1 MTIER
6 FKTILLLSLVIISL
20 LLTRQ
25 IWIKSPYR
33 TGLAFEDGKLDTDD
47 YIRIDIIK
55 PHKYLLNFNEDSH
68 TIFHSDMNNNL
79 WTSVHSSLVD
89 ILSSNNV
96 KTEEISNE
104 EFITY
109 HDNRSIVFYFPEQ
122 YNTYILARFLDIP
135 QPNDI
140 TEKIQKV
147 DSIYIYLGK
156 GEPYLVFSDKDFHL
170 KIYESNLDLE
180 YIKTK
185 VGQIE
190 KSNNITYYYPMRDSL
205 NVNNDIYIPYKMSR
219 AIPTVYVKNDINT
232 DNIEDI
238 RKIAEVFFQ
247 KDIDYIREIV
257 ENNGTVLYLYGDE
270 VLKVSQNG
278 FLEYY
283 SPLEEQVPERNL
295 YVSLVT
301 ASEFLSS
308 NMEIPEDLYLD
319 DIQEIESG
327 GNLGYRFTFKY
338 RIGGLPVILKNEE
351 IEDFIQLEVFNKYI
365 RSYKR
370 FIREEMSVK
379 SNNVIGNTEMLSA
392 YEVISMNYD
401 LIKND
406 YMVENNV
413 QAIDED
419 KLKEELLLNIE
430 DISIAYLDPCENKV
444 REKLIGVWILKTK
457 NNVYAFDVYDGSL
470 VIKK

>member
-147 DSIYIYLGK
+147 DSIYVYLGK

-392 YEVISMNYD
+392 YEIISMNYD

>member
-170 KIYESNLDLE
+170 KIYESNLDFE
-180 YIKTK
+180 YIKTR

-392 YEVISMNYD
+392 YEIISMNYD

>member
-147 DSIYIYLGK
+147 DSIYVYLGK

-444 REKLIGVWILKTK
+444 REKLIGVWILKMK

>member
-392 YEVISMNYD
+392 YEIISMNYD

-444 REKLIGVWILKTK
+444 REKLIGVWILKMK

>member
-147 DSIYIYLGK
+147 DSIYVYLGK

-170 KIYESNLDLE
+170 KIYESNLDFE
-180 YIKTK
+180 YIKTR

-392 YEVISMNYD
+392 YEIISMNYD

-444 REKLIGVWILKTK
+444 REKLIGVWILKMK

>member
-392 YEVISMNYD
+392 YEIISMNYD

>member
-1 MTIER
+1 VTKER
-6 FKTILLLSLVIISL
+6 LKTILLLSLVSISL

-25 IWIKSPYR
+25 IWIRSPYR
-33 TGLAFEDGKLDTDD
+33 TDLVFEDGKSDTSD
-47 YIRIDIIK
+47 YLQIDIVK

-68 TIFHSDMNNNL
+68 TIFYSDTNNNL
-79 WTSVHSSLVD
+79 WTSIHSSLVD

-96 KTEEISNE
+96 KTDEISNE
-104 EFITY
+104 EFIAY
-109 HDNRSIVFYFPEQ
+109 HDNRSIVFYFPEE

-140 TEKIQKV
+140 TEKIEKV
-147 DSIYIYLGK
+147 DSIYVYLGQ
-156 GEPYLVFSDKDFHL
+156 GEPFFVFSHKDFHL
-170 KIYESNLDLE
+170 KIHEIDLDLE
-180 YIKTK
+180 YVKTK

-205 NVNNDIYIPYKMSR
+205 NVDNDIYIPYKMSK
-219 AIPTVYVKNDINT
+219 AIPAIYVKNEINT

-238 RKIAEVFFQ
+238 REIAEVFFQ

-257 ENNGTVLYLYGDE
+257 ENNGSVLYLYGDK

-283 SPLEEQVPERNL
+283 SPLEEQVSERNL
-295 YVSLVT
+295 YISLVT

-319 DIQEIESG
+319 DIEEIEFG
-327 GNLGYRFTFKY
+327 ENLGYRFTFKY
-338 RIGGLPVILKNEE
+338 RIGGLPVILKDEE

-370 FIREEMSVK
+370 FIREEMDTK
-379 SNNVIGNTEMLSA
+379 SNNLLEKTEMLSA
-392 YEVISMNYD
+392 YEVISMNYN

-406 YMVENNV
+406 YIVENNI
-413 QAIDED
+413 QMIDEE
-419 KLKEELLLNIE
+419 KLKEDILLSIE

-444 REKLIGVWILKTK
+444 RERLIGVWILKMRD
-457 NNVYAFDVYDGSL
+457 NVYAFDVYDGSL

>member
-33 TGLAFEDGKLDTDD
+33 TGLAFEDGNLDTDD

-170 KIYESNLDLE
+170 KIYESNLDFE
-180 YIKTK
+180 YIKTR

-392 YEVISMNYD
+392 YEIISMNYD

-444 REKLIGVWILKTK
+444 REKLIGVWILKMK

>member
-147 DSIYIYLGK
+147 DSIYVYLGK

-392 YEVISMNYD
+392 YEIISMNYD

-444 REKLIGVWILKTK
+444 REKLIGVWILKMK